1 MNREELSTFGIG
13 LGVGLVA
20 GGILGLLFAPKSG
33 SETRAIIREKAVD
46 VGMKAAEIGKKAKGL
61 INKNEE

>member
-33 SETRAIIREKAVD
+33 SETRAIIREKAVE
-46 VGMKAAEIGKKAKGL
+46 VGLKASEIGKKAKGL